1 MSKKHYGNDG
11 NVFRPAQPMDDETRR
26 ALEAA
31 MEGVDLDDLI
41 GGREQ
46 AGGEEIS
53 DEGVLQGRVVGIH
66 KENIFLELPGAE
78 QGVLPAEQFAQ
89 EGLPAE
95 GDLVEVVVRG
105 YDQSEGL
112 VLLSRVGAAEPA
124 DWETLEVGQILQ
136 GRVTGVNKGGL
147 ELDVNGIRAFL
158 PLSQIDREFVEEP
171 RSYLNQRLRCQVVEL
186 NRPQRRLIVSRRA
199 LLEAQ
204 AAQAARQTWESLR
217 EGDVVCGE
225 VRRVMPYG
233 AFVDVGG
240 VDGLLHVKDMS
251 YSRVED
257 PSLVVQPGQRVEV
270 KVLKLDRAAQRI
282 SLGLKQIK
290 TDPWLNAQADWPVG
304 SLVSGRVTKLADFGT
319 PARSSMPAMSCRCG
333 S

>member
-171 RSYLNQRLRCQVVEL
+171 RSYLNKPP
-186 NRPQRRLIVSRRA
+186 RP
-199 LLEAQ
+199 
-204 AAQAARQTWESLR
+204 
-217 EGDVVCGE
+217 
-225 VRRVMPYG
+225 
-233 AFVDVGG
+233 
-240 VDGLLHVKDMS
+240 
-251 YSRVED
+251 
-257 PSLVVQPGQRVEV
+257 
-270 KVLKLDRAAQRI
+270 
-282 SLGLKQIK
+282 
-290 TDPWLNAQADWPVG
+290 
-304 SLVSGRVTKLADFGT
+304 
-319 PARSSMPAMSCRCG
+319 PARPGRAFGREMLSAERFDGSCRTGPSWTSAGWTGCCT
-333 S
+333 SRT